1 MKALILAAGLGT
13 RISTLFPDIPKA
25 MVPIKEMPLLE
36 HHIKHLKKFGVK
48 KFYINLH
55 HLPNVIK
62 DYFGSGDKFGVHIEY
77 SFEKKL
83 LGTSGAL
90 VNFKNELNETFI
102 VLYVDIFT
110 NLDFGKFLEFHK
122 KNNSQATLLVH
133 KTDHP
138 LDSDLV
144 ALDTNNKIKKF
155 HFSPHNKPVT
165 DTNLSN
171 AAIYILEPEVLQFL
185 PSVVPSDFVEDFFPD
200 LLKKGVRLYGYQSN
214 EFSKDIGVPERYK
227 KVIDFYEKR

>member
-1 MKALILAAGLGT
+1 MKAVILAAGFGT

-25 MVPIKEMPLLE
+25 MVPIQGVPILE

-48 KFYINLH
+48 EFYINLH

-62 DYFGSGDKFGVHIEY
+62 DHFGNGENFGVQIEY
-77 SFEKKL
+77 SFERKL

-90 VNFKNELNETFI
+90 ANFKNELNETFI
-102 VLYVDIFT
+102 VLYADIFT
-110 NLDFGKFLEFHK
+110 NLDFGKFLKFHK

-133 KTDHP
+133 ETDHP
-138 LDSDLV
+138 SDSDLV
-144 ALDTNNKIKKF
+144 VLDTNSKIKKF
-155 HFSPHNKPVT
+155 HISPHTKPVT
-165 DTNLSN
+165 DTSLSN

-185 PSVVPSDFVEDFFPD
+185 PPISPTDFVKDFFPI
-200 LLKKGVRLYGYQSN
+200 LLEKRVRMFGYLSS
-214 EFSKDIGVPERYK
+214 EFSKDIGVPERYR

>member
-1 MKALILAAGLGT
+1 MKAVILSAGLGK
-13 RISTLFPDIPKA
+13 RMHGLFPNTPKA
-25 MVPIKEMPLLE
+25 MIPINGRPILE

-55 HLPNVIK
+55 HLPEAIK
-62 DYFGSGDKFGVHIEY
+62 DYFGDGDEFGVEIKY
-77 SFEKKL
+77 SFETKL

-90 VNFKNELNETFI
+90 VNFKDEFNESFI
-102 VLYVDIFT
+102 VLYADIFT
-110 NLDFGKFLEFHK
+110 SLDFGKFIKFHK

-138 LDSDLV
+138 SDSDFV
-144 ALDTNNKIKKF
+144 VIDKKHRITNF
-155 HFSPHNKPVT
+155 YFSPHKKPVT

-185 PSVVPSDFVEDFFPD
+185 PSFFPSDFMEDFFPV
-200 LLKKGVRLYGYQSN
+200 LLKKAVRLYGYASD
-214 EFSKDIGVPERYK
+214 EFSKDIGVPERYR
-227 KVIDFYEKR
+227 KVLDLYEKR